1 MFLASLNFLC
11 EKRTRELTVLIILPM
26 QVCIRIHQ
34 LRLKSQRINLC
45 FVHNPY
51 AIFATLTIFATLLSS
66 RKILTCTLVITGT
79 QCSVCA
85 FLSAFCHLFMYLCL
99 VSCLEPLVA
108 EYLQYLQLP
117 EYLKYLCIS
126 ICVFVYLCICVFVYL
141 GFCVFA

>member
-51 AIFATLTIFATLLSS
+51 AIFATLTIFSTLLSS

-85 FLSAFCHLFMYLCL
+85 FLSAFFHLLMYLCL

-117 EYLKYLCIS
+117 EYLKYLCIC
-126 ICVFVYLCICVFVYL
+126 ICVFVNLYLCICVL
-141 GFCVFA
+141 GAACC